1 VADAELVLTNS
12 SRIKVRTLHFYNCII
27 SDGGLDENGT
37 AEDGT
42 DRAEVPVTLK
52 FEHYERKWDN
62 LA

>member
-1 VADAELVLTNS
+1 
-12 SRIKVRTLHFYNCII
+12 VRTLHFYNCII